1 MRDGEP
7 RHNGDS
13 SVKALNMDG
22 NGESDPLVL
31 EDLNDVMD
39 EDDLRIYSMGAIFLW
54 VYVYN
59 IVRISV
65 EASSVDV
72 NDSSICKY
80 TSETTAV
87 KPESI
92 TELGLS
98 DISRKLNLKR
108 LFAPST
114 NGAVKRY
121 FVDELPAANPWATP
135 VKRLSRS
142 GENLSDED
150 RLYNSTRDNVFVNV
164 VASIHYRAQSE
175 KANDAF
181 Y

>member
-72 NDSSICKY
+72 NDFSICKY

-114 NGAVKRY
+114 NGAVKSYLLWRRY

-150 RLYNSTRDNVFVNV
+150 RLYNSTT
-164 VASIHYRAQSE
+164 SIHYRAQSE
-175 KANDAF
+175 EANDAF

>member
-13 SVKALNMDG
+13 RGFGPYSTSIKKAEKEKEIKEMAKKFN
-22 NGESDPLVL
+22 
-31 EDLNDVMD
+31 DL
-39 EDDLRIYSMGAIFLW
+39 
-54 VYVYN
+54 
-59 IVRISV
+59 
-65 EASSVDV
+65 
-72 NDSSICKY
+72 C
-80 TSETTAV
+80 
-87 KPESI
+87 
-92 TELGLS
+92 ELGLS

-114 NGAVKRY
+114 NGAVKRRY
-121 FVDELPAANPWATP
+121 FVDELPATSPWATP
-135 VKRLSRS
+135 VKRWSRS

-150 RLYNSTRDNVFVNV
+150 RLYNSTSDNVFVNV

-181 Y
+181 YRLTNTRSQIQAYISDDTQSTMLYSFVILPSLL

>member
-7 RHNGDS
+7 RHNDDS
-13 SVKALNMDG
+13 RGLGLYSTSIKKAEKEKEIKEMAKKIN
-22 NGESDPLVL
+22 
-31 EDLNDVMD
+31 DLC
-39 EDDLRIYSMGAIFLW
+39 EMGAIFLW

-65 EASSVDV
+65 EAGSIDV

-80 TSETTAV
+80 TSETTA
-87 KPESI
+87 
-92 TELGLS
+92 LGLS

-114 NGAVKRY
+114 NGAVKSY
-121 FVDELPAANPWATP
+121 LLWFT
-135 VKRLSRS
+135 
-142 GENLSDED
+142 
-150 RLYNSTRDNVFVNV
+150 DNVFVNV

-181 Y
+181 YRLTNTRSQIQAYISDDTQSTMLYSFVILSSLL